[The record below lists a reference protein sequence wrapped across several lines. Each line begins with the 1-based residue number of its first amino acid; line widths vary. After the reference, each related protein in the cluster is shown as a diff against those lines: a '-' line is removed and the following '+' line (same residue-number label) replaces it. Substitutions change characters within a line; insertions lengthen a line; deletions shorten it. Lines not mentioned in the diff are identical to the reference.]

1 MIRTEIGFCKL
12 VHMSPLHCTFYSRY
26 YLDTVQG
33 YQATV
38 MFPMSEYV
46 YVILSQNPKHTRAPQ
61 ACVAL
66 CCAIMLSSEAAY
78 IKMTSACS
86 SYFMHEN
93 KKKSEL
99 ILLLLTVPVLL
110 ELLELRLSLC

>member
-1 MIRTEIGFCKL
+1 
-12 VHMSPLHCTFYSRY
+12 
-26 YLDTVQG
+26 
-33 YQATV
+33 

-78 IKMTSACS
+78 IKKMTSACS
-86 SYFMHEN
+86 LYFMHEN

-110 ELLELRLSLC
+110 ELRLSLC